1 MSSIHPDIERWVAHR
16 QSERA
21 AATGLDIDDLDIKLG
36 RLDVPTKDLSDL
48 VIVSAKLAS
57 GFFRPTKRTE
67 VVWVDGDSELAVGV
81 AAVGVETTDGLVRVK
96 IPVRCDE
103 TGPAAVEVVFAV
115 GSPGRPAGVYA
126 STYRRPVG
134 PALIV
139 DVWGEALVAFAWQTV
154 LGLVEPTRGR
164 GREGRTWESTRAGAR
179 GRQQG
184 RVVGGTDAST
194 SFLRVDGSAGG
205 DDVSISADDLGI
217 IGDLATAAG
226 FLDASGDPDPGWSA
240 HRTRPWRTSSRTRHN
255 ARR

>member
-1 MSSIHPDIERWVAHR
+1 M
-16 QSERA
+16 
-21 AATGLDIDDLDIKLG
+21 
-36 RLDVPTKDLSDL
+36 PTKDLSDL

-154 LGLVEPTRGR
+154 LGLV
-164 GREGRTWESTRAGAR
+164 S
-179 GRQQG
+179 Q
-184 RVVGGTDAST
+184 
-194 SFLRVDGSAGG
+194 
-205 DDVSISADDLGI
+205 
-217 IGDLATAAG
+217 LAAAAG
-226 FLDASGDPDPGWSA
+226 KDERGNRLVPAHVVASKGGLSVEPMPR
-240 HRTRPWRTSSRTRHN
+240 HRFFGSTGLLGATT
-255 ARR
+255 